1 MYISCCPCK
10 MCWIRLLFPHWVVLA
25 PLLKITNSLSL
36 NQTLWLW
43 SLLTTW
49 YSYPSGGHSTLPIS
63 VFLINLRY
71 KFSIQTSRLPCSR
84 QFHYETLLF
93 LAPKYTA
100 HFFFSWFS
108 SLPFSIFHDFFLT
121 LHTISFT
128 SWFLCWLPNLDSN
141 YSQYMYSELQILIFG
156 CPELTAKLT

>member
-1 MYISCCPCK
+1 MLK
-10 MCWIRLLFPHWVVLA
+10 RLLFPHWVVLA

-43 SLLTTW
+43 SLLMMW
-49 YSYPSGGHSTLPIS
+49 YSYPSGGHSTPPIS
-63 VFLINLRY
+63 VFLINLHY

-100 HFFFSWFS
+100 HFFSHGFLACLSQFSMTSFS
-108 SLPFSIFHDFFLT
+108 PCTQFHSLPDFCAGSQIWTVITVNTFI
-121 LHTISFT
+121 LHFRPLLLDAQ
-128 SWFLCWLPNLDSN
+128 SWQQS
-141 YSQYMYSELQILIFG
+141 
-156 CPELTAKLT
+156 